1 MWGEAVVSALPS
13 VLAPFGEL
21 ADLAHGARGLRAA
34 VHAPRSADLVAVPW
48 PDIPRREATSTVPVL
63 LVHGYLGSPTV
74 WTPLVEQLH
83 DAGFSNV
90 FALRYN
96 TLTSAIPDI
105 AAQLERAAYEA
116 MGRTGEDGVHVVGH
130 SLGGLVTRY
139 AVQCLGLAAR
149 ARGVVTI
156 ATPHRGSA
164 FAYAALGAAG
174 PQMRPGAELLATLP
188 PLRSSGGV
196 EWLVVDAAH
205 DVVAPRT
212 PHDGVRGAVIPSW
225 GHQAILRQP
234 AVARVVTDHLR
245 DVECHPAGARCA
257 G

>member
-34 VHAPRSADLVAVPW
+34 VHAPRTADLVAVPW
-48 PDIPRREATSTVPVL
+48 PDLPRREPRSTVPVL
-63 LVHGYLGSPTV
+63 LVHGYLGTPAC
-74 WTPLVEQLH
+74 WTPLVERLH
-83 DAGFSNV
+83 AAGFANV

-105 AAQLERAAYEA
+105 AVQLERAAYEA
-116 MGRTGEDGVHVVGH
+116 LGRTGEDGVHVVGH

-139 AVQCLGLAAR
+139 AVQCLDLAAR

-174 PQMRPGAELLATLP
+174 PQMRPGADLLTTLP
-188 PLRSSGGV
+188 PLRATQGV
-196 EWLVVDAAH
+196 QWLVVDAAH
-205 DVVAPRT
+205 DVVAPRSR
-212 PHDGVRGAVIPSW
+212 HDGVRGAVVPSR

-234 AVARVVTDHLR
+234 EVARVVVDHLR
-245 DVECHPAGARCA
+245 DCESPAAEARRA